1 MTSNR
6 LINLKYAT
14 GFLSALCLAV
24 GTIGLFW
31 TIKDNCSDIQSNY
44 NILARNIALVA
55 LFYFALNFFANSNE
69 KIEKVSLI
77 SWIFS
82 RYYSIYM
89 LIPTAVNKIMN
100 LHYNYSYIQANER
113 VMDLDPKSL
122 VWSVYSSSDTYEM
135 LIGIGQIIIILMLT
149 FRRTTPI
156 AVLLLLPILINN
168 LAIAVIFDSCFKL
181 SYVRSVVLSFG
192 ILLYLIPELIEWVR
206 SIKYKKLLWLEKS
219 RLLHARNV
227 INILKIILIVG
238 LMIQQ
243 FWKLDRSRNYYRMSK
258 DHPIVGIWSVES
270 VNASTKDFPPFSRL
284 IFEKSIVGNVEV
296 EDSLSQFYY
305 IVDTAYN
312 QLEFYNFQDFRSL
325 DLKGKYEMID
335 STTVKYVGRNN
346 KDSLQIIMKKEKV
359 KNPEVEK

>member
-1 MTSNR
+1 MSSNQYQ
-6 LINLKYAT
+6 NLKYVT
-14 GFLSALCLAV
+14 GFLSAVCLAF

-31 TIKDNCSDIQSNY
+31 TITDDCSDIQANY
-44 NILARNIALVA
+44 NLIARNIGIVA
-55 LFYFALNFFANSNE
+55 LLYFTMNLLTNSDE
-69 KIEKVSLI
+69 KIEKLSLI
-77 SWIFS
+77 SWITS
-82 RYYSIYM
+82 RYYMIY
-89 LIPTAVNKIMN
+89 LLVPTAVNKIMN

-113 VMDLDPKSL
+113 IMDLDPKSL
-122 VWSVYSSSDTYEM
+122 VWTVYSSSDTYEM

-156 AVLLLLPILINN
+156 AVLLLFPILINN
-168 LAIAVIFDSCFKL
+168 LAIAGIFDSCYKL
-181 SYVRSVVLSFG
+181 SYARSVFLTFG
-192 ILLYLIPELIEWVR
+192 ILLYLVPELLDWVR
-206 SIKYKKLLWLEKS
+206 SINYKKLLWFEKG

-227 INILKIILIVG
+227 INMLKIILIVG

-270 VNASTKDFPPFSRL
+270 VNASTEDFPNFNRL

-296 EDSLSQFYY
+296 KDSLSQFYY
-305 IVDTAYN
+305 IVDTTYN

-325 DLKGKYEMID
+325 DLKGRYQMID

-346 KDSLQIIMKKEKV
+346 RDSLQFIMKKQKV
-359 KNPEVEK
+359 MNPELEK